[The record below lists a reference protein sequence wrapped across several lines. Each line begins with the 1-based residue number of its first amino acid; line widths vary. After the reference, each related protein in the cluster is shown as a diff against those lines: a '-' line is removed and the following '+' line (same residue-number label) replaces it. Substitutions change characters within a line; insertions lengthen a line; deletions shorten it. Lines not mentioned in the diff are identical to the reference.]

1 MTPERLWRRIPAK
14 FCAMKRDN
22 THVARAVRRHRS
34 ACPSLRR
41 RPHATRDR
49 EPILRAVWRHV
60 QESMRRLSALLAA
73 MRIHN
78 ASCTRRR
85 KWLFQ
90 LAAADCRYGSL
101 PLEFRMRCAMCGR
114 ATSGILTC
122 RCSDRRTAAAN
133 LLAQFYARFYVVVV
147 ADVDVC
153 VLHRHLTPL
162 KIVNADPSQ
171 AHNGNRNFLKKRHSS
186 PRP

>member
-1 MTPERLWRRIPAK
+1 MWHALCDDTA
-14 FCAMKRDN
+14 A
-22 THVARAVRRHRS
+22 HVLLFVDDLM
-34 ACPSLRR
+34 PL
-41 RPHATRDR
+41 ATVNRYCKT
-49 EPILRAVWRHV
+49 AVWRHV
-60 QESMRRLSALLAA
+60 QEKYEEQLSALLAA

-133 LLAQFYARFYVVVV
+133 LLAQFYVRFYVVVV
-147 ADVDVC
+147 MLMWMC
-153 VLHRHLTPL
+153 VYCTD
-162 KIVNADPSQ
+162 I
-171 AHNGNRNFLKKRHSS
+171 
-186 PRP
+186 